1 MNQIRNSQIQH
12 RKINGASLENSNS
25 VNTGTSTR
33 SASNRGKFILMMMFV
48 ASAWA
53 FVSLMNE
60 ETRIHEILLRRRRQ
74 ALKEGVRARTD
85 KPFFVEISGASQL
98 NQTQEE
104 NALSTNVD
112 VDSGVA
118 NGSKSCLSNVSQ
130 AWLEADRYGNIPLN
144 NSHSIFP
151 LEGPLLG
158 HENLKVILGQQ
169 NLCQNNCRFRAL
181 DNDAKGEGGYDNPSE
196 ELVHT
201 WKIRLIYAAIY
212 HHQHRHA
219 IQEAR
224 ERQRIQA
231 LQGEGECK
239 KDMKK
244 YDVGTFDYECKDAKF
259 LVSPVRTVGIG
270 SFLIEDWTNLIMSA

>member
-1 MNQIRNSQIQH
+1 MKTDPKYLVLLGVTLYSINTLVRTSQYVSIYSSSVFTFHDDAAVYRNTSNTITDAA
-12 RKINGASLENSNS
+12 KEALEE
-25 VNTGTSTR
+25 
-33 SASNRGKFILMMMFV
+33 ASNVVDSQEPTKV
-48 ASAWA
+48 EA
-53 FVSLMNE
+53 
-60 ETRIHEILLRRRRQ
+60 T
-74 ALKEGVRARTD
+74 KENDIDT
-85 KPFFVEISGASQL
+85 
-98 NQTQEE
+98 
-104 NALSTNVD
+104 NAD
-112 VDSGVA
+112 VDSGAA

-144 NSHSIFP
+144 NSHSSFP

-224 ERQRIQA
+224 ERQQIQA